1 MKRKWISRLTALGCA
16 AALSFGALG
25 CGSTS
30 SDSASGT
37 SSADSAAGAS
47 STGSA
52 GEAASS
58 SGSTTGEEG
67 NPVYGGTLNVA
78 VGSVTSLDGQFES
91 ADEPMTRH
99 IFEPVL
105 ELDGDYA
112 VQTGVCSYEVSDDY
126 LTITL
131 TVRDGVTFHNGDPVE
146 ANDIK
151 ASLERWIA
159 NSSNGSDYVGNY
171 LKDIEVTG
179 DRTLELHFQS
189 VASAALSA
197 MAYNYLG
204 SFVMPAEICEKYP
217 DSPVSDT
224 ADLIGTGPYK
234 FDEWVPDNYIHVVRY
249 DGYVGSGNDCSG
261 AAGNKNAYV
270 DDIYFYFSTDSDAEV
285 NGVLSGTYDLAEQ
298 VNYSIYMSQQ
308 ENPDVKF
315 ELIADGVRP
324 SMVMDKSE
332 GWTANKTFRQAV
344 LACIDSEAALKAS
357 FGTEDLYV
365 LDGSWYYDEM
375 PTDASL
381 YNQADT
387 EKAKELL
394 EECGYDGS
402 ELIYI
407 TQESGYYYNTA
418 YMACES
424 MKAAGINVTLKVM
437 DQAELYTLRK
447 DPSQYDFFAV
457 GFSMKA
463 DPTMIAFL
471 SDSWPGL
478 WVNDK
483 KTELLEAMAAT
494 LDLDEKKD
502 LWQDMTDLIYDEV
515 PVVLFG
521 SKKNC
526 TMVTQRTMNAT
537 YEGGEPYY
545 WNIWIEE

>member
-1 MKRKWISRLTALGCA
+1 MKKGLISKLTALGCM
-16 AALSFGALG
+16 AALSLGVVG
-25 CGSTS
+25 CGTSTEGTVATTTTTTGA
-30 SDSASGT
+30 AST
-37 SSADSAAGAS
+37 E
-47 STGSA
+47 TGST
-52 GEAASS
+52 EAKD
-58 SGSTTGEEG
+58 EG
-67 NPVYGGTLNVA
+67 TPVYGGTLNVA
-78 VGSVTSLDGQFES
+78 VGSITSLDGQFES

-105 ELDGDYA
+105 ELDGDFGI
-112 VQTGVCSYEVSDDY
+112 QTGVCSYEVSDDY

-131 TVRDGVTFHNGDPVE
+131 TVRDGVTFHNGDAVD

-159 NSSNGSDYVGNY
+159 NCSNGSNYVGNY
-171 LKDIEVTG
+171 LNDIEVTG
-179 DRTLELHFQS
+179 DSTLELHFAS

-249 DGYVGSGNDCSG
+249 DGYVGTGTDCTG

-270 DDIYFYFSTDSDAEV
+270 DDIYFYFSTDADAEV

-298 VNYSIYMSQQ
+298 VNYSIYLSQQ
-308 ENPDVKF
+308 DNPDVKF

-324 SMVMDKSE
+324 AMVMDKSE
-332 GWTANKTFRQAV
+332 GWTADKTFRQAV

-357 FGTEDLYV
+357 FGVEDLYV

-381 YNQADT
+381 YNQADI
-387 EKAKELL
+387 EKAKTLL

-447 DPSQYDFFAV
+447 DPKEYDFFAV

-463 DPTMIAFL
+463 DPSMIAFL
-471 SDSWPGL
+471 ADSWPGL

-483 KTELLEAMAAT
+483 KTELLDAMAAT
-494 LDLDEKKD
+494 LDITEKKA
-502 LWQDMTDLIYDEV
+502 LWQEMTDLIYDDV

-526 TMVTQRTMNAT
+526 TMVTKRTMNAT
-537 YEGGEPYY
+537 YEGAEPYY
-545 WNIWIEE
+545 WNIWISE

>member
-1 MKRKWISRLTALGCA
+1 MKKGLISKLTALGCM
-16 AALSFGALG
+16 AALSLGVVG
-25 CGSTS
+25 CGTSTEGTVATTTTTTGA
-30 SDSASGT
+30 AST
-37 SSADSAAGAS
+37 E
-47 STGSA
+47 TGST
-52 GEAASS
+52 EAKD
-58 SGSTTGEEG
+58 EG
-67 NPVYGGTLNVA
+67 TPVYGGTLNVA
-78 VGSVTSLDGQFES
+78 VGSITSLDGQFES

-105 ELDGDYA
+105 ELDGDYGI
-112 VQTGVCSYEVSDDY
+112 QTGVCSYEVSDDY

-131 TVRDGVTFHNGDPVE
+131 TVRDGVTFHNGDAVD

-159 NSSNGSDYVGNY
+159 NCSNGSNYVGKY
-171 LKDIEVTG
+171 LNDIEVTG
-179 DRTLELHFQS
+179 DSTLELHFAA

-249 DGYVGSGNDCSG
+249 DGYVGTGTDCTG

-270 DDIYFYFSTDSDAEV
+270 DDIYFYFSTDADSEV

-298 VNYSIYMSQQ
+298 VNYSIYLSQQ
-308 ENPDVKF
+308 DNPDVKF

-324 SMVMDKSE
+324 AMVMDKSE
-332 GWTANKTFRQAV
+332 GWTADKTFRQAV

-357 FGTEDLYV
+357 FGVEDLYV

-381 YNQADT
+381 YNQADI
-387 EKAKELL
+387 EKAKTLL

-447 DPSQYDFFAV
+447 DPKEYDFFAV

-463 DPTMIAFL
+463 DPSMIAFL
-471 SDSWPGL
+471 ADSWPGL

-483 KTELLEAMAAT
+483 KTELLDAMAAT
-494 LDLDEKKD
+494 LDITEKKA
-502 LWQDMTDLIYDEV
+502 LWQEMTDLIYDDV

-526 TMVTQRTMNAT
+526 TMVTKRTMNAT
-537 YEGGEPYY
+537 YEGAEPYY
-545 WNIWIEE
+545 WNIWISE

>member
-1 MKRKWISRLTALGCA
+1 MKKGLISKLTALGCM
-16 AALSFGALG
+16 AALSLGVVG
-25 CGSTS
+25 CGTSTEGTVATTTTTTGA
-30 SDSASGT
+30 AST
-37 SSADSAAGAS
+37 E
-47 STGSA
+47 TGST
-52 GEAASS
+52 EAKD
-58 SGSTTGEEG
+58 EG
-67 NPVYGGTLNVA
+67 TPVYGGTLNVA
-78 VGSVTSLDGQFES
+78 VGSITSLDGQFES

-105 ELDGDYA
+105 ELDGDFGI
-112 VQTGVCSYEVSDDY
+112 QTGVCSYEVSDDY

-131 TVRDGVTFHNGDPVE
+131 TVRDGVTFHNGDAVD

-159 NSSNGSDYVGNY
+159 NCSNGSNYVGNY
-171 LKDIEVTG
+171 LNDIEVTG
-179 DRTLELHFQS
+179 DSTLELHFAS

-249 DGYVGSGNDCSG
+249 DGYVGTGTDCTG

-270 DDIYFYFSTDSDAEV
+270 DDIYFYFSTDADSEV

-298 VNYSIYMSQQ
+298 VNYSIYLSQQ
-308 ENPDVKF
+308 DNPDVKF

-324 SMVMDKSE
+324 AMVMDKSE
-332 GWTANKTFRQAV
+332 GWTADKTFRQAV

-357 FGTEDLYV
+357 FGVEDLYV

-381 YNQADT
+381 YNQADI
-387 EKAKELL
+387 EKAKTLL

-447 DPSQYDFFAV
+447 DPKEYDFFAV

-463 DPTMIAFL
+463 DPSMIAFL
-471 SDSWPGL
+471 ADSWPGL

-483 KTELLEAMAAT
+483 KTELLDAMAAT
-494 LDLDEKKD
+494 LDITEKKA
-502 LWQDMTDLIYDEV
+502 LWQEMTDLIYDDV

-526 TMVTQRTMNAT
+526 TMVTKRTMNAT
-537 YEGGEPYY
+537 YEGAEPYY
-545 WNIWIEE
+545 WNIWISE

>member
-1 MKRKWISRLTALGCA
+1 MKKGLISKLTALGCM
-16 AALSFGALG
+16 AALSLGVVG
-25 CGSTS
+25 CGTSTEGTVATTTTTTGA
-30 SDSASGT
+30 AST
-37 SSADSAAGAS
+37 E
-47 STGSA
+47 TGST
-52 GEAASS
+52 EAKD
-58 SGSTTGEEG
+58 EG
-67 NPVYGGTLNVA
+67 TPVYGGTLNVA
-78 VGSVTSLDGQFES
+78 VGSITSLDGQFES

-105 ELDGDYA
+105 ELDGDYGI
-112 VQTGVCSYEVSDDY
+112 QTGVCSYEVSDDY

-131 TVRDGVTFHNGDPVE
+131 TVRDGVTFHNGDAVD

-159 NSSNGSDYVGNY
+159 NCSNGSNYVGKY
-171 LKDIEVTG
+171 LNDIEVTG
-179 DRTLELHFQS
+179 DSTLELHFAA

-249 DGYVGSGNDCSG
+249 DGYVGTGTDCTG

-270 DDIYFYFSTDSDAEV
+270 DDIYFYFSTDADSEV

-298 VNYSIYMSQQ
+298 VNYSIYLSQQ
-308 ENPDVKF
+308 DNPDVKF

-324 SMVMDKSE
+324 AMVMDKSE
-332 GWTANKTFRQAV
+332 GWTADKTFRQAV

-357 FGTEDLYV
+357 FGVEDLYV

-375 PTDASL
+375 PTDPSL
-381 YNQADT
+381 YNQADI
-387 EKAKELL
+387 EKAKTLL

-447 DPSQYDFFAV
+447 DPKEYDFFAV

-463 DPTMIAFL
+463 DPSMIAFL
-471 SDSWPGL
+471 ADSWPGL

-483 KTELLEAMAAT
+483 KTELLDAMAAT
-494 LDLDEKKD
+494 LDITEKKA
-502 LWQDMTDLIYDEV
+502 LWQEMTDLIYDDV

-526 TMVTQRTMNAT
+526 TMVTKRTMNAT
-537 YEGGEPYY
+537 YEGAEPYY
-545 WNIWIEE
+545 WNIWISE

>member
-1 MKRKWISRLTALGCA
+1 MKKGLISKLTALGCM
-16 AALSFGALG
+16 AALSLGVVG
-25 CGSTS
+25 CGTSTEGTVATTTTTTGA
-30 SDSASGT
+30 AST
-37 SSADSAAGAS
+37 E
-47 STGSA
+47 TGST
-52 GEAASS
+52 EAKD
-58 SGSTTGEEG
+58 EG
-67 NPVYGGTLNVA
+67 TPVYGGTLNVA
-78 VGSVTSLDGQFES
+78 VGSITSLDGQFES

-105 ELDGDYA
+105 ELDGDFGI
-112 VQTGVCSYEVSDDY
+112 QTGVCSYEVSDDY

-131 TVRDGVTFHNGDPVE
+131 TVRDGVTFHNGDAVD

-159 NSSNGSDYVGNY
+159 NCSNGSNYVGNY
-171 LKDIEVTG
+171 LNDIEVTG
-179 DRTLELHFQS
+179 DSTLELHFAS

-249 DGYVGSGNDCSG
+249 DGYVGTGTDCTG

-270 DDIYFYFSTDSDAEV
+270 DDIYFYFSTDADAEV

-298 VNYSIYMSQQ
+298 VNYSIYLSQQ
-308 ENPDVKF
+308 DNPDVKF

-324 SMVMDKSE
+324 AMVMDKSE
-332 GWTANKTFRQAV
+332 GWTADKTFRQAV

-357 FGTEDLYV
+357 FGVEDLYV

-375 PTDASL
+375 PTDPSL
-381 YNQADT
+381 YNQADI
-387 EKAKELL
+387 EKAKTLL

-447 DPSQYDFFAV
+447 DPKEYDFFAV

-463 DPTMIAFL
+463 DPSMIAFL
-471 SDSWPGL
+471 ADSWPGL

-483 KTELLEAMAAT
+483 KTELLDAMAAT
-494 LDLDEKKD
+494 LDITEKKA
-502 LWQDMTDLIYDEV
+502 LWQEMTDLIYDDV

-526 TMVTQRTMNAT
+526 TMVTKRTMNAT
-537 YEGGEPYY
+537 YEGAEPYY
-545 WNIWIEE
+545 WNIWISE

>member
-1 MKRKWISRLTALGCA
+1 MKKGLISKLTALGCM
-16 AALSFGALG
+16 AALSLGVVG
-25 CGSTS
+25 CGTSTEGTVATTTTTTGA
-30 SDSASGT
+30 AST
-37 SSADSAAGAS
+37 E
-47 STGSA
+47 TGST
-52 GEAASS
+52 EAKD
-58 SGSTTGEEG
+58 EG
-67 NPVYGGTLNVA
+67 TPVYGGTLNVA

-105 ELDGDYA
+105 ELDGDYGI
-112 VQTGVCSYEVSDDY
+112 QTGVCSYEVSDDY

-131 TVRDGVTFHNGDPVE
+131 TVRDGVTFHNGDAVD

-159 NSSNGSDYVGNY
+159 NCSNGSNYVGKY
-171 LKDIEVTG
+171 LNDIEVTG
-179 DRTLELHFQS
+179 DSTLELHFAS

-249 DGYVGSGNDCSG
+249 DGYVGTGTDCTG

-270 DDIYFYFSTDSDAEV
+270 DDIYFYFSTDADSEV

-298 VNYSIYMSQQ
+298 VNYSIYLSQQ
-308 ENPDVKF
+308 DNPDVKF

-324 SMVMDKSE
+324 AMVMDKSE
-332 GWTANKTFRQAV
+332 GWTADKTFRQAV

-357 FGTEDLYV
+357 FGVEDLYV

-375 PTDASL
+375 PTDPSL
-381 YNQADT
+381 YNQADI
-387 EKAKELL
+387 EKAKTLL

-447 DPSQYDFFAV
+447 DPKEYDFFAV

-463 DPTMIAFL
+463 DPSMIAFL
-471 SDSWPGL
+471 ADSWPGL

-483 KTELLEAMAAT
+483 KTQLLDAMAAT
-494 LDLDEKKD
+494 LDITEKKA
-502 LWQDMTDLIYDEV
+502 LWQEMTDLIYDDV

-526 TMVTQRTMNAT
+526 TMVTKRTMNAT
-537 YEGGEPYY
+537 YEGAEPYY
-545 WNIWIEE
+545 WNIWISE

>member
-1 MKRKWISRLTALGCA
+1 MKKGLISKLTALGCM
-16 AALSFGALG
+16 AALSLGVVG
-25 CGSTS
+25 CGTSTEGTVATTTTTTGA
-30 SDSASGT
+30 AST
-37 SSADSAAGAS
+37 E
-47 STGSA
+47 TGST
-52 GEAASS
+52 EAKD
-58 SGSTTGEEG
+58 EG
-67 NPVYGGTLNVA
+67 TPVYGGTLNVA
-78 VGSVTSLDGQFES
+78 VGSITSLDGQFES

-105 ELDGDYA
+105 ELDGDFGI
-112 VQTGVCSYEVSDDY
+112 QTGVCSYEVSDDY

-131 TVRDGVTFHNGDPVE
+131 TVRDGVTFHNGDAVD

-159 NSSNGSDYVGNY
+159 NCSNGSNYVGNY
-171 LKDIEVTG
+171 LNDIEVTG
-179 DRTLELHFQS
+179 DSTLELHFAS

-249 DGYVGSGNDCSG
+249 DGYVGTGTDCTG

-270 DDIYFYFSTDSDAEV
+270 DDIYFYFSTDADSEV

-298 VNYSIYMSQQ
+298 VNYSIYLSQQ
-308 ENPDVKF
+308 DNPDVKF

-324 SMVMDKSE
+324 AMVMDKSE
-332 GWTANKTFRQAV
+332 GWTADKTFRQAV

-357 FGTEDLYV
+357 FGVEDLYV

-381 YNQADT
+381 YNQADI
-387 EKAKELL
+387 EKAKTLL

-418 YMACES
+418 Y
-424 MKAAGINVTLKVM
+424 
-437 DQAELYTLRK
+437 TLRK
-447 DPSQYDFFAV
+447 DPKEYDFFAV

-463 DPTMIAFL
+463 DPSMIAFL
-471 SDSWPGL
+471 ADSWPGL

-483 KTELLEAMAAT
+483 KTELLDAMAAT
-494 LDLDEKKD
+494 LDITEKKA
-502 LWQDMTDLIYDEV
+502 LWQEMTDLIYDDV

-526 TMVTQRTMNAT
+526 TMVTKRTMNAT
-537 YEGGEPYY
+537 
-545 WNIWIEE
+545 